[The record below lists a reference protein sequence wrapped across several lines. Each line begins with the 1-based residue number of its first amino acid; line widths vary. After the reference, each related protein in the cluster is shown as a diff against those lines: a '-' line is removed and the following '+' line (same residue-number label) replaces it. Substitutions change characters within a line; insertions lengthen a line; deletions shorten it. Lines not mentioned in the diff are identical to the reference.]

1 MLNGVKSKMGY
12 LHGKKKGSNFAFAF
26 GERDS
31 RERQKENNER
41 ITIDKEIQ
49 YKSHFINE
57 P

>member
-1 MLNGVKSKMGY
+1 MVSKAKWDICTERKKVVT
-12 LHGKKKGSNFAFAF
+12 LHSLLGK
-26 GERDS
+26 EIH